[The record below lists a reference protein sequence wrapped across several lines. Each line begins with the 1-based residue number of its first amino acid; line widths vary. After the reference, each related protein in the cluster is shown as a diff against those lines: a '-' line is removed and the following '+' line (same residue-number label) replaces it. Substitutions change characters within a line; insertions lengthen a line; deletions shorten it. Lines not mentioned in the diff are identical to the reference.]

1 MVRATFAGFSTALS
15 ALQSSQKRLD
25 ITGHNLANMNT
36 IGYTRQEL
44 QTSSLNYTSPVS
56 TFMNGSEVIVGF
68 GVHMDKVAQ
77 IRDPYLDAQYRSQMD
92 KSGYTDSMQTSL
104 DSLSKIFD
112 ESTIS
117 GIHSAFLD
125 IRGALTEMHDVS
137 KVNDPIYES
146 ELRSKIQT
154 LTNMLNQAS
163 KDIDEAESQEFNR
176 LVGKNTTEN
185 GAQEQVNDMLRQ
197 IGELNR
203 QIKRN
208 QILGQQS
215 LELMDERNNLLDK
228 LSSFLPIEVTYYKD
242 PAHDG
247 VAADGTPDLSE
258 NYYLDQNGNIIG
270 KKEWPD
276 DVRVEMVYTD
286 ENGDEQRLTLVE
298 GSEGSKGE
306 NYGSISFEPAVAGDP
321 LSKNNFK
328 LVINGSKKDLVNN
341 NPGGE
346 IDFAKDTTNPPNTTI
361 TNQLGSGSIQSSLD
375 MLWKDGST
383 ATIDD
388 VRGYQFYRDELDKL
402 ARSFAYVMNE
412 INIAGTSSDT
422 NVKPLDGTQ
431 FLLVN
436 KNNNT
441 LGYNPD
447 NLEDITAA
455 NIGINTQ
462 WSNGSVHVSM
472 AGKNP
477 TDTVL
482 YMLEAMGATYPNT
495 NQNIKDIGRGTGSFG
510 KIGDINLNKNSFA
523 DFMNNVSTILANDSY
538 SNSLSL
544 KMNVTVLNG
553 IQNSRDEVSGVSL
566 DEEASNMMQYMSAYN
581 AASRVMTALD
591 QALDVLINSTGMVGR

>member
-1 MVRATFAGFSTALS
+1 
-15 ALQSSQKRLD
+15 
-25 ITGHNLANMNT
+25 
-36 IGYTRQEL
+36 
-44 QTSSLNYTSPVS
+44 
-56 TFMNGSEVIVGF
+56 
-68 GVHMDKVAQ
+68 
-77 IRDPYLDAQYRSQMD
+77 
-92 KSGYTDSMQTSL
+92 
-104 DSLSKIFD
+104 
-112 ESTIS
+112 
-117 GIHSAFLD
+117 
-125 IRGALTEMHDVS
+125 
-137 KVNDPIYES
+137 
-146 ELRSKIQT
+146 
-154 LTNMLNQAS
+154 
-163 KDIDEAESQEFNR
+163 
-176 LVGKNTTEN
+176 
-185 GAQEQVNDMLRQ
+185 
-197 IGELNR
+197 
-203 QIKRN
+203 
-208 QILGQQS
+208 
-215 LELMDERNNLLDK
+215 
-228 LSSFLPIEVTYYKD
+228 
-242 PAHDG
+242 
-247 VAADGTPDLSE
+247 
-258 NYYLDQNGNIIG
+258 
-270 KKEWPD
+270 
-276 DVRVEMVYTD
+276 
-286 ENGDEQRLTLVE
+286 
-298 GSEGSKGE
+298 
-306 NYGSISFEPAVAGDP
+306 
-321 LSKNNFK
+321 
-328 LVINGSKKDLVNN
+328 
-341 NPGGE
+341 
-346 IDFAKDTTNPPNTTI
+346 
-361 TNQLGSGSIQSSLD
+361 

-422 NVKPLDGTQ
+422 NVKPLDDTQ

-441 LGYNPD
+441 LGYDPN

-495 NQNIKDIGRGTGSFG
+495 NQNIKNIGKGTGSFG